1 MKHKTEIKF
10 HSTAA
15 FVKNI
20 EVSKKFYAEIL
31 GQMTE
36 LDFGKNVI
44 LKGGLTL
51 WEINPNH
58 IILKKLG
65 LDSTVDQKINRFEF
79 YFETEEIDRVFQKL
93 KENGVEFLHS
103 LHEEP
108 WCQRTVRFFD
118 PDRHLI
124 EVGESMPSFVVRL
137 HNDGLTPKQ
146 IAEKTSIP
154 LKTIREL
161 IKK

>member
-20 EVSKKFYAEIL
+20 EVSKKFYTEIL
-31 GQMTE
+31 EQMIE

-44 LKGGLTL
+44 LKGGITL

-79 YFETEEIDRVFQKL
+79 YFETEEIDRVFQIQFKIFIYQ
-93 KENGVEFLHS
+93 VMIIDI
-103 LHEEP
+103 
-108 WCQRTVRFFD
+108 TM
-118 PDRHLI
+118 
-124 EVGESMPSFVVRL
+124 EVHYVFI
-137 HNDGLTPKQ
+137 LTPH
-146 IAEKTSIP
+146 
-154 LKTIREL
+154 LCIRSSRQ
-161 IKK
+161 